1 MNPFFLR
8 STLFVLCGLF
18 LCPPVAG
25 LASPAPVDSVHFCV
39 PFDYEQWRR
48 DHPRP
53 ASKRLADLNVGVPR
67 TVRMIYFLP
76 NDRPFRQ
83 EVVDS
88 MKVRI
93 RRIQTF
99 YAEQM
104 QAYGYGDKTFH
115 VETDAQGDRL
125 VHRVDG
131 QHLDRHY
138 LEDTFTTVRNE
149 IEEVFDLEANIYLI
163 FIDNSTGYIGRGS
176 SVTGGIGG
184 RLGKSGGFAFI
195 AAEPS
200 NSTSTEITH
209 VSAHELGHAF
219 GLYHDFNSHTH
230 LMSYGGLGLSQS
242 RLSAC
247 HAEFLAVH
255 PYFNPDVEAQAAP
268 PPTIE
273 LISPLTYPAGSSSVA
288 VQLELSDS
296 EGLHQVFLVI
306 YLHGSFEVWG
316 CRGLA
321 GEKDAVVEFAYDG
334 YSGLNADH
342 GDVTELSDFDRHP
355 ITVMAVD
362 TEGNLHEERFE
373 LSEQIGHGD
382 KTLEYISGDNQQ
394 GSTEAQL
401 AHPLAVEVRDQNNI
415 PLQGVQVRF
424 VVVAGEG
431 KLSGRFTVENATTD
445 ANGRAERTLTPGSGT
460 NIVRAAVE
468 GIEQFVT
475 FNATGIGAPT
485 SSILDGDYRTWH
497 VPDNATARLGKGAIG
512 ESDRAVA
519 FSPDGQRLAV
529 ASGIGV
535 WIYDVASSRELAL
548 LPTADVQSVAFSPD
562 GTHLASLGGGYGQEV
577 MLWDIETQ
585 TPIATLSGHRLWVS
599 SVAFSPD
606 GTIAF
611 RSRDEAVVLWDF
623 ETGNVATLEE
633 KSGRESRWLLPL
645 SVAFSRDGTVLASGA
660 TDGIIRLWDVE
671 TQTSIATLS
680 GHRLSVS
687 SVAFSHDGTVLAS
700 GAGDETVKLWDV
712 ETQTLIATLSGH
724 TRRVTCVAFSRDG
737 ILASGSI
744 GGTIKLWDVA
754 TRDLIATLEG
764 HTSWIRSVSFSP
776 DGKTLASGSSDGT
789 VKLWDVETENVSF
802 SLFEH
807 TSWVSSVSFSAD
819 GKTLASGSGEGTVKL
834 WDVETGRNIDRFGE
848 FHQTSI
854 SVTAVSFSRD
864 GTMLASG
871 DNYGIVTLWD
881 VATPEL
887 FATLEGHAGRITTLS
902 FSPDDGT
909 IASGSTIEALL
920 WDTETG
926 TRIATPLS
934 SWIHSVSFSS
944 DGSILAIGSDF
955 GVKLWDVATQTR
967 IATLSE
973 NERITSVA
981 FSLDGT
987 LASAGHSE
995 VIDLWDVATHEQIAT
1010 LEGHSLERYSGV
1022 VNTVAFSPDGIILAS
1037 GGLPDGTVGL
1047 WDVGNREL
1055 IATLKGHS
1063 GSVSSVSFSPDG
1075 TKLASSSE
1083 DGTVLLWDLL
1093 PYTTPKKPSSDFDGD
1108 GTVGFSD
1115 FVQFA
1120 ANFGLSQGDEGYDAR
1135 FDLDG
1140 NGAIGF
1146 SDFLIFA
1153 NAFGN
1158 STGSA

>member
-1 MNPFFLR
+1 M
-8 STLFVLCGLF
+8 
-18 LCPPVAG
+18 
-25 LASPAPVDSVHFCV
+25 
-39 PFDYEQWRR
+39 
-48 DHPRP
+48 
-53 ASKRLADLNVGVPR
+53 
-67 TVRMIYFLP
+67 
-76 NDRPFRQ
+76 
-83 EVVDS
+83 
-88 MKVRI
+88 
-93 RRIQTF
+93 
-99 YAEQM
+99 
-104 QAYGYGDKTFH
+104 
-115 VETDAQGDRL
+115 
-125 VHRVDG
+125 
-131 QHLDRHY
+131 
-138 LEDTFTTVRNE
+138 
-149 IEEVFDLEANIYLI
+149 
-163 FIDNSTGYIGRGS
+163 
-176 SVTGGIGG
+176 
-184 RLGKSGGFAFI
+184 
-195 AAEPS
+195 
-200 NSTSTEITH
+200 
-209 VSAHELGHAF
+209 
-219 GLYHDFNSHTH
+219 
-230 LMSYGGLGLSQS
+230 
-242 RLSAC
+242 
-247 HAEFLAVH
+247 
-255 PYFNPDVEAQAAP
+255 
-268 PPTIE
+268 
-273 LISPLTYPAGSSSVA
+273 
-288 VQLELSDS
+288 
-296 EGLHQVFLVI
+296 
-306 YLHGSFEVWG
+306 
-316 CRGLA
+316 
-321 GEKDAVVEFAYDG
+321 
-334 YSGLNADH
+334 
-342 GDVTELSDFDRHP
+342 
-355 ITVMAVD
+355 
-362 TEGNLHEERFE
+362 
-373 LSEQIGHGD
+373 
-382 KTLEYISGDNQQ
+382 
-394 GSTEAQL
+394 

-460 NIVRAAVE
+460 NIVRATVE

-497 VPDNATARLGKGAIG
+497 LPDNATARLGKGAIG
-512 ESDRAVA
+512 KTDRAVA

-633 KSGRESRWLLPL
+633 KSGRESRLLKPL

-680 GHRLSVS
+680 GHRLWVS

-724 TRRVTCVAFSRDG
+724 TRRVTCVAFSRGG

-754 TRDLIATLEG
+754 TRDLIASLEG

-776 DGKTLASGSSDGT
+776 DGNTLVSGSRDGT

-802 SLFEH
+802 SLFGH
-807 TSWVSSVSFSAD
+807 TFLPRVQSVSFSAD
-819 GKTLASGSGEGTVKL
+819 GKTLASGSGDGTVKL

-848 FHQTSI
+848 SHQTSI

-871 DNYGIVTLWD
+871 ATDGIVTLWD

-887 FATLEGHAGRITTLS
+887 FATLEGHVGWITTLS
-902 FSPDDGT
+902 FSPDGT
-909 IASGSTIEALL
+909 LASGSTTEALL

-926 TRIATPLS
+926 TQIATPLS

-981 FSLDGT
+981 FSPDGT

-1083 DGTVLLWDLL
+1083 DGTMLLWDIAT
-1093 PYTTPKKPSSDFDGD
+1093 YIARQSSDPDFDGN
-1108 GTVGFSD
+1108 GTVGFTD

-1120 ANFGLSQGDEGYDAR
+1120 AQFGLSQGDAGYDAR

-1153 NAFGN
+1153 QSFGKD
-1158 STGSA
+1158 G

>member
-1 MNPFFLR
+1 M
-8 STLFVLCGLF
+8 
-18 LCPPVAG
+18 
-25 LASPAPVDSVHFCV
+25 
-39 PFDYEQWRR
+39 
-48 DHPRP
+48 
-53 ASKRLADLNVGVPR
+53 
-67 TVRMIYFLP
+67 
-76 NDRPFRQ
+76 
-83 EVVDS
+83 
-88 MKVRI
+88 
-93 RRIQTF
+93 
-99 YAEQM
+99 
-104 QAYGYGDKTFH
+104 
-115 VETDAQGDRL
+115 
-125 VHRVDG
+125 
-131 QHLDRHY
+131 
-138 LEDTFTTVRNE
+138 
-149 IEEVFDLEANIYLI
+149 
-163 FIDNSTGYIGRGS
+163 
-176 SVTGGIGG
+176 
-184 RLGKSGGFAFI
+184 
-195 AAEPS
+195 
-200 NSTSTEITH
+200 
-209 VSAHELGHAF
+209 
-219 GLYHDFNSHTH
+219 
-230 LMSYGGLGLSQS
+230 
-242 RLSAC
+242 
-247 HAEFLAVH
+247 
-255 PYFNPDVEAQAAP
+255 
-268 PPTIE
+268 
-273 LISPLTYPAGSSSVA
+273 
-288 VQLELSDS
+288 
-296 EGLHQVFLVI
+296 FLVI
-306 YLHGSFEVWG
+306 YLHGGSEVWG

-342 GDVTELSDFDRHP
+342 GDVTGLSDFDRHP

-362 TEGNLHEERFE
+362 TEGNLHEEWFE

-382 KTLEYISGDNQQ
+382 KTLEYISGDNQR

-445 ANGRAERTLTPGSGT
+445 ANGRAERTLTPGPGT
-460 NIVRAAVE
+460 NIVRATVE

-485 SSILDGDYRTWH
+485 SSILEGDYRTWH
-497 VPDNATARLGKGAIG
+497 LPDNATARLGKGAIG

-535 WIYDVASSRELAL
+535 WVYDVASSRELAL

-562 GTHLASLGGGYGQEV
+562 GTHLASLGGWYGQEV
-577 MLWDIETQ
+577 MLWDLETQ
-585 TPIATLSGHRLWVS
+585 SPIATLGHRLWVS

-633 KSGRESRWLLPL
+633 RSGRESRTLRPL
-645 SVAFSRDGTVLASGA
+645 SLAFSRDGTVLASGA
-660 TDGIIRLWDVE
+660 SDGIVRLWDVE

-687 SVAFSHDGTVLAS
+687 SVAFSRG
-700 GAGDETVKLWDV
+700 
-712 ETQTLIATLSGH
+712 
-724 TRRVTCVAFSRDG
+724 G

-764 HTSWIRSVSFSP
+764 HTSSIRSVSFSP
-776 DGKTLASGSSDGT
+776 DGNTLASGSRDGT

-802 SLFEH
+802 SLFGH
-807 TSWVSSVSFSAD
+807 TFLPRVQSVSFSAD
-819 GKTLASGSGEGTVKL
+819 GKTLASGSGDGTVKL

-848 FHQTSI
+848 SQQTSV
-854 SVTAVSFSRD
+854 SVTAVSYSRD

-871 DNYGIVTLWD
+871 ATDGIVTLWD

-887 FATLEGHAGRITTLS
+887 FFTLEGHVGWITTLS
-902 FSPDDGT
+902 FSPDGT
-909 IASGSTIEALL
+909 LASGSTTEALL

-926 TRIATPLS
+926 TQIATPLS

-973 NERITSVA
+973 NEMFTSVA

-987 LASAGHSE
+987 LASAGYRE

-1010 LEGHSLERYSGV
+1010 LEGHSLEGYSGV
-1022 VNTVAFSPDGIILAS
+1022 VNTVAFSPDGTILAS

-1083 DGTVLLWDLL
+1083 DGTMLLWDIAT
-1093 PYTTPKKPSSDFDGD
+1093 YIARQSSDPDFDGD
-1108 GTVGFSD
+1108 GTVGFGD

-1120 ANFGLSQGDEGYDAR
+1120 AQFGLSQGDEGYDAR
-1135 FDLDG
+1135 YDLDS
-1140 NGAIGF
+1140 NGTIGF

-1153 NAFGN
+1153 SAFGKE
-1158 STGSA
+1158 G